1 MSRLISVVAFLVL
14 VAQPFHLRGASVDSP
29 QPSVEAV
36 SAAVPAQQQPK
47 IDEYKMTTYQAVL
60 VLMGPD
66 WSPTDNPGTQGH
78 RAYVADLLRSGRAVI
93 GGSFAGDAKAQGFYL
108 LNGTAADAKAIADA
122 DPGVKEGRYVVE
134 VLQWMGPEGW
144 FQKPADLTQTETI
157 YFGFLVTG
165 DNPAAVAPEEQKAL
179 MAAHLG
185 HMDEQAKL
193 GKLVMAGPLV
203 KAGARRGLIGYRV
216 PTMAEA
222 MDRASADPMVKA
234 GRMKPEL
241 YEWKV
246 PKGILK

>member
-1 MSRLISVVAFLVL
+1 MRTLLVLLVL
-14 VAQPFHLRGASVDSP
+14 VAQPAAS
-29 QPSVEAV
+29 
-36 SAAVPAQQQPK
+36 AQEKPK

-78 RAYVADLLRSGRAVI
+78 RAYVAELLRSGRAVI
-93 GGSFAGDAKAQGFYL
+93 GGSFAGDRKAQAFYIL
-108 LNGTAADAKAIADA
+108 TGTAADAKATAEA

-144 FQKPADLTQTETI
+144 FQKPSDPAQTETI

-165 DNPAAVAPEEQKAL
+165 DNTAAIAPEEQKTL
-179 MAAHLG
+179 MAGHLG
-185 HMDEQAKL
+185 HMDEQAKI

-203 KAGARRGLIGYRV
+203 KAGTRRGLIGYRV

-222 MDRASADPMVKA
+222 MERASVDPMVKA

-246 PKGILK
+246 TKGILK

>member
-1 MSRLISVVAFLVL
+1 MTRLMMVLAL
-14 VAQPFHLRGASVDSP
+14 VASM
-29 QPSVEAV
+29 
-36 SAAVPAQQQPK
+36 AQQTPPK

-66 WSPTDNPGTQGH
+66 WSPTDNPGTQAH
-78 RAYVADLLRSGRAVI
+78 RAYVAELLRSGRAAI
-93 GGSFAGDAKAQGFYL
+93 GGSFTGDAKAQGFYV
-108 LNGTAADAKAIADA
+108 LNASAGDAKAIAEA
-122 DPGVKEGRYVVE
+122 DPGVKEGRYTVE

-144 FQKPADLTQTETI
+144 FQKPSDVTQTETI

-165 DNPAAVAPEEQKAL
+165 SNTAAATPEETKEL
-179 MAAHLG
+179 MAGHLG
-185 HMDEQAKL
+185 HMEGQAKI

-203 KAGARRGLIGYRV
+203 KAGSRRGLIAYRV

-222 MDRASADPMVKA
+222 MERASADPMVKA

-246 PKGILK
+246 PKGIMK

>member
-1 MSRLISVVAFLVL
+1 MSRLLTAWLLLLL
-14 VAQPFHLRGASVDSP
+14 VAQPFRAATSSQTP
-29 QPSVEAV
+29 Q
-36 SAAVPAQQQPK
+36 K

-60 VLMGPD
+60 VSMGPD

-78 RAYVADLLRSGRAVI
+78 RAYVAELLRSGRAAI
-93 GGSFAGDAKAQGFYL
+93 GGSFAGEGKAQGFYIL
-108 LNGTAADAKAIADA
+108 TGTAADAKATAEA
-122 DPGVKEGRYVVE
+122 DPGVKEGRYAVE

-144 FQKPADLTQTETI
+144 FQKPSDLAQTETI

-165 DNPAAVAPEEQKAL
+165 DNTAAIAPEEQKAL
-179 MAAHLG
+179 MAGHLG
-185 HMDEQAKL
+185 HMEEQAKI

-203 KAGARRGLIGYRV
+203 KAGTRRGLIGYRV

-222 MDRASADPMVKA
+222 MERASADPMVKA

>member
-1 MSRLISVVAFLVL
+1 MSGLITAFALL
-14 VAQPFHLRGASVDSP
+14 WFT
-29 QPSVEAV
+29 
-36 SAAVPAQQQPK
+36 AAVPAQQAPK

-78 RAYVADLLRSGRAVI
+78 RAYVAELLRSGRAVI
-93 GGSFAGDAKAQGFYL
+93 GGPFAGEGKPQGFYIL
-108 LNGTAADAKAIADA
+108 SGTAADAKATAEA
-122 DPGVKEGRYVVE
+122 DPGVKEGRYAVE

-144 FQKPADLTQTETI
+144 FQKPSDLSQTETI

-165 DNPAAVAPEEQKAL
+165 SNTAAITPEEQKEL
-179 MAAHLG
+179 MAGHLG
-185 HMDEQAKL
+185 HMDGQAKI
-193 GKLVMAGPLV
+193 GKLVLAGPLV
-203 KAGARRGLIGYRV
+203 KAGTRRGLIGYRV

-222 MDRASADPMVKA
+222 MERASEDPMVKA

-241 YEWKV
+241 YAWKV